1 MGRVR
6 GGGGVRRGRGGGDGL
21 GVCGEGSG
29 GGCFFFFFF
38 SMLWTTGP
46 ARRGQR
52 KALAGGT
59 RLTANPPPATTTGGR
74 TVPPPTAGEGPRP
87 ANDAG
92 GTPAV
97 RRGGPTWREP
107 GRGSSRPPP
116 PPSMLGAT
124 HPPHSGCHL
133 GLLRPMEAVPLS
145 RPSPLDL
152 HRAAAAGRLLPP
164 APSAAAG
171 LAAAPLGAAARPLP
185 GRRCAAGAGGCW
197 APRHP
202 PERAAGLSRV
212 RGGAPPP

>member
-38 SMLWTTGP
+38 PCSGRPGRHDEASGRRSRGEPGSPPTPPPQPRRAGVLSPPRRP
-46 ARRGQR
+46 ARGHARQTTLGAR
-52 KALAGGT
+52 
-59 RLTANPPPATTTGGR
+59 PPCA
-74 TVPPPTAGEGPRP
+74 A
-87 ANDAG
+87 ADQ
-92 GTPAV
+92 
-97 RRGGPTWREP
+97 RGGSQVADHPA
-107 GRGSSRPPP
+107 PPP